1 MCALYAINSTLH
13 MMRTLPYTVDNVIQ
27 TIDVEIKDALTD
39 ALKLSKCFDPWKVS
53 ADDLMKHG
61 KKSELAECVESMAA
75 VLAMCR
81 DMMKGALGDLDDLKS
96 QQISLQKQIIDQQS
110 ELLKCKDEQLDSVQA
125 TVKTEM
131 RSYADHAAKNWP
143 QQSAEVVTPAQVKQA
158 VKVAV
163 QEEDRTRSLMM
174 FGVKEEKEEEIEQT
188 VLEIMATVDEK
199 PRLAECC
206 RLGGKEEGKVRPIK
220 VTLYSADT
228 VQRVL
233 RKGSRLKKSENH
245 REVFLAA
252 DRSEEERTAR
262 RELVVL
268 LKQKREAEPKKLH
281 FIRNNEIISRD
292 LKESNE
298 EI

>member
-1 MCALYAINSTLH
+1 MA
-13 MMRTLPYTVDNVIQ
+13 MVKVPYTVDNVIR
-27 TIDVEIKDALTD
+27 TIDVDIKETLTE

-61 KKSELAECVESMAA
+61 KKAELAECVESMAA

-143 QQSAEVVTPAQVKQA
+143 QQSAEVVTPDQVKQA

-174 FGVKEEKEEEIEQT
+174 FGVKEEENEEEIEQT

-206 RLGGKEEGKVRPIK
+206 RLGGKVEGKVRPIK

-233 RKGSRLKKSENH
+233 RKGGRLMKSENH

-268 LKQKREAEPKKLH
+268 LKEKRAAEPKKLH

-292 LKESNE
+292 LKETGE
-298 EI
+298 